1 MPLAVIC
8 RELGPPERL
17 VIEEVPRRPL
27 APGELRVR
35 HRAAGVN
42 FPDILM
48 CAGSYQHKPPLPF
61 TPGFEAAGE
70 VIEVAPDVTQF
81 KVGDPTM
88 LHFRTGGYA
97 EESVVPVSAAMA
109 MPPGLDFA
117 EAATF
122 LTANVTAYA
131 ALVQRGGL
139 KAGEV
144 LLVLGAAG
152 GVGLAA
158 VEMGKL
164 LGATVIA
171 VASTEQ
177 KRAVAKSRGAD
188 HVITAEPDELRPQL
202 RDILGERGV
211 DMVYDPVGGDLFEP
225 ALRALAWDGRYMII
239 GFASGT
245 IPTFRANL
253 ALLKGA
259 RVMGVR
265 AGEMARRD
273 PSFYE
278 PRIKQLYAWAA
289 EGHLKPHIG
298 HRFPLSEFRAAMNTV
313 AGRQA
318 IGRVVITMN
327 D

>member
-1 MPLAVIC
+1 MPLAVLC
-8 RELGPPERL
+8 RELGPPDRL
-17 VIEEVPRRPL
+17 VLEDVPRRPL
-27 APGELRVR
+27 GPGELRVR

-48 CAGSYQHKPPLPF
+48 CAGGYQHKPPLPF

-70 VIEVAPDVTQF
+70 VIEVASDVTRF
-81 KVGDPTM
+81 KLGDSAM
-88 LHFRTGGYA
+88 VHFRTGGYA
-97 EESVVPVSAAMA
+97 EESVVPLSGA
-109 MPPGLDFA
+109 MPMPAGLDFA

-122 LTANVTAYA
+122 VTANVTAYG
-131 ALVQRGGL
+131 ALVQRGHL
-139 KAGEV
+139 QAGEV

-158 VEMGKL
+158 VEVGKL

-171 VASTEQ
+171 VASSPQ

-211 DMVYDPVGGDLFEP
+211 NVVYDPVGGDLFEP
-225 ALRALAWDGRYMII
+225 ALRSLAWEGRYLIV
-239 GFASGT
+239 GFASGA
-245 IPTFRANL
+245 IPSFRANL

-265 AGEMARRD
+265 AGEMVRRN
-273 PSFYE
+273 PSLYE
-278 PRIKQLYAWAA
+278 PRVTQLYAWAA
-289 EGHLKPHIG
+289 QGHLRPHIG
-298 HRFPLSEFRAAMNTV
+298 RRFPLAQFRAAMETV
-313 AGRQA
+313 SGRRA
-318 IGRVVITMN
+318 IGRIVLTM
-327 D
+327 DD